1 MKNTNDERRTTPHQ
15 SRLRRSGTGQANDAA
30 GYEPVIGLEVHLQ
43 LSTKTKAF
51 CGCPTTFGSPPNSQT
66 CPVCLGLPGSL
77 PKLNREAFRCAI
89 KAAVAL
95 NCAIQAEV
103 KFDRK
108 NYYYPDLPKNFQISQ
123 YDKPIAYN
131 GFVEISSGGGAKK
144 VQIKRVHLEEDAG
157 KLIHDTKGHFSVV
170 DYNRAGIP
178 LLEIVTEPD
187 MTSPQ
192 EAYDY
197 LLNLKAILK
206 YLEVSDCDME
216 KGSLRCDANI
226 SVRPKGL
233 NTLGT
238 KVELKNMNSFKWVK
252 AGLEYEAAR
261 QMDAI
266 SSGEGIIQ
274 ETRLWDPEKG
284 LTISM
289 RTKEEAH
296 DYRYFPEPDLVPFII
311 DKGLAKEM
319 RGTIPELPAEKADRF
334 MAEFGLSAYDA
345 GVLVSDKA
353 MADYFEA
360 CVGIYD
366 KPKIIANWLS
376 GEIMAQLNSRNI
388 GIKELGLSPQGLVG
402 LLKMLDTSA
411 VSGKMA
417 KEVLAEAVET
427 KRSPE
432 EIIASK
438 GLAQISDRLEVEN
451 VVKAVLKANEKS
463 VSDYK
468 KGKKN
473 ALGFLVGQV
482 MKATSGKAN
491 PAVVNDVLKKHLE
504 G

>member
-1 MKNTNDERRTTPHQ
+1 
-15 SRLRRSGTGQANDAA
+15 
-30 GYEPVIGLEVHLQ
+30 
-43 LSTKTKAF
+43 
-51 CGCPTTFGSPPNSQT
+51 
-66 CPVCLGLPGSL
+66 
-77 PKLNREAFRCAI
+77 
-89 KAAVAL
+89 
-95 NCAIQAEV
+95 
-103 KFDRK
+103 
-108 NYYYPDLPKNFQISQ
+108 
-123 YDKPIAYN
+123 
-131 GFVEISSGGGAKK
+131 
-144 VQIKRVHLEEDAG
+144 
-157 KLIHDTKGHFSVV
+157 
-170 DYNRAGIP
+170 
-178 LLEIVTEPD
+178 
-187 MTSPQ
+187 
-192 EAYDY
+192 
-197 LLNLKAILK
+197 
-206 YLEVSDCDME
+206 
-216 KGSLRCDANI
+216 
-226 SVRPKGL
+226 
-233 NTLGT
+233 
-238 KVELKNMNSFKWVK
+238 
-252 AGLEYEAAR
+252 
-261 QMDAI
+261 
-266 SSGEGIIQ
+266 
-274 ETRLWDPEKG
+274 
-284 LTISM
+284 
-289 RTKEEAH
+289 
-296 DYRYFPEPDLVPFII
+296 
-311 DKGLAKEM
+311 
-319 RGTIPELPAEKADRF
+319 